1 MLSRIRA
8 MFLIA
13 ILPLAAS
20 IHGVNDAEA
29 SPGLTTNNV
38 TTPRARVAAAGRA
51 ATPSRAARR
60 ASVRRRPESPST
72 DPGSRLPD
80 PVNMGS
86 YGTYSLRFSLW
97 RAKTAGHR
105 ANFLDWT
112 PAQMMSQLNSSFSH
126 YFTFTG
132 CGKQLRVNATCNLK
146 GPLGTSS
153 PVKVIAIAPHGFA
166 LKSLPGHPEGGG
178 RTIRFQFQRYTNA
191 AEISTMSLA
200 VDAWGPLGGI
210 SLSGP
215 LGAKAAEGFWN
226 TFQNNIR
233 ERFPRTPPGGSST
246 NI

>member
-1 MLSRIRA
+1 MLSRTRA
-8 MFLIA
+8 LFLITL
-13 ILPLAAS
+13 LPLAAS
-20 IHGVNDAEA
+20 IHGVNHAEA
-29 SPGLTTNNV
+29 SPGLTADRATM
-38 TTPRARVAAAGRA
+38 TRARVAAAGPT

-60 ASVRRRPESPST
+60 ASVRRRPESSST
-72 DPGSRLPD
+72 DPGLPR

-112 PAQMMSQLNSSFSH
+112 PAQMMSQLNSNFSH

-132 CGKQLRVNATCNLK
+132 CGKQLRVNATCKLK

-153 PVKVIAIAPHGFA
+153 PVKVIAVAPHGFA
-166 LKSLPGHPEGGG
+166 LKSLPGHAEGAG

-233 ERFPRTPPGGSST
+233 ERFPSTPPGGSST
-246 NI
+246 SI